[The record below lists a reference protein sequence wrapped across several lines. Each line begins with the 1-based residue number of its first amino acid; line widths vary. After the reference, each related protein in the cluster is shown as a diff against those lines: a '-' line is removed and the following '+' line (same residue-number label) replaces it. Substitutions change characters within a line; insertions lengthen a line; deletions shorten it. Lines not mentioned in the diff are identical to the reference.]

1 MKRGIVEHMRIYM
14 FNLSG
19 NKVLV
24 RTDPDTNL
32 PRSRTFLAQQ
42 VGWLIAKI
50 GLRIMLGGNK
60 RWQTISEQEKMN

>member
-1 MKRGIVEHMRIYM
+1 MKRGIVEHMCIYM
-14 FNLSG
+14 FNRSG

-32 PRSRTFLAQQ
+32 PRSRTFLAQR

-50 GLRIMLGGNK
+50 GLRIMLGGK
-60 RWQTISEQEKMN
+60 HRWQTVTEQE